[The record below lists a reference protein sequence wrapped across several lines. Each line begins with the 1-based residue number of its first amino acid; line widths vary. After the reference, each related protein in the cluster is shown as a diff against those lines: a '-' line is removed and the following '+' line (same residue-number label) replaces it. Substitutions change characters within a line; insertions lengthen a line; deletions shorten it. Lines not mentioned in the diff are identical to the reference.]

1 MTTTPFASD
10 EPLLIAHATD
20 LHPDGGVAFVHSVAL
35 ACHAGARHVTL
46 HANTSGREDA
56 RALPEPSTLLERWA
70 AVSGEAPKMVV
81 HQRMTH
87 ECCDD
92 PVDTLLDAMEQLHPG
107 LLVVGTHQHTGFNRV
122 FLGSVAEALARN
134 THAPT
139 LFLPIGKRGF
149 VDEATGEVHLGK
161 ILVPISDVEI
171 AARALSVIG
180 ALLDRLKVPETVF
193 FLLHLSDKPSE
204 AHLLDDLDLPER
216 EGWTW
221 ERIEADAP
229 VDEAIS
235 AAADTLGV
243 DLIVTATRGQDSILD
258 VLRGS
263 RSEQVIRHAAC
274 PVLSVPMTPPS
285 P

>member
-46 HANTSGREDA
+46 HANTDTREGA
-56 RALPEPSTLLERWA
+56 RTLPEPSALLERWA
-70 AVSGEAPKMVV
+70 AANDTMPSMVV
-81 HQRMTH
+81 HERMTH
-87 ECCDD
+87 ACCDD

-122 FLGSVAEALARN
+122 MLGSVAEALARN
-134 THAPT
+134 THTPT

-149 VDEATGEVHLGK
+149 VDEATGQVHLSK
-161 ILVPISDVEI
+161 ILVPVGDVEV

-180 ALLDRLKVPETVF
+180 ALLERLNVPETVF
-193 FLLHLSDKPSE
+193 FLLHLSE
-204 AHLLDDLDLPER
+204 NARQAHLLDDLDLPER
-216 EGWTW
+216 QGWTW

-229 VDEAIS
+229 IDEAIS
-235 AAADTLGV
+235 ATAETLGV
-243 DLIVTATRGQDSILD
+243 DLIVTATRGHDSLMDI
-258 VLRGS
+258 LRGS
-263 RSEQVIRHAAC
+263 RSEQVVRHAAC
-274 PVLSVPMTPPS
+274 PVLSVPMTP
-285 P
+285 